1 MSSRLIPLHT
11 KFFYGIGQLSEG
23 MTKISFSLF
32 ILFFYTQ
39 LLGIPG
45 YYTGTALCIALVFD
59 AFADLWV
66 GIVSDQWHSKW
77 GRRHPFM
84 FVSAIPLAISFY
96 LLFSPPELLKHSN
109 LGLAIWL
116 TVFAIMTRFWTSVF
130 QVPYLSLG
138 AELSKN
144 SQERTKI
151 VSFRYAFSN
160 IGVIIVLIIGFQFFF
175 IPTKDIVNGQMNPEA
190 YSPFAF
196 CLGLLIII
204 STFLSVFG
212 TRKEI
217 PSLLKINPVEKHNR
231 STAEEFK
238 HNLSKISVALNN
250 NSFRALLYSLIISY
264 ILVGIVNNINI
275 FMLTFFWEFN
285 TTEIAIVSSVI
296 FIGILGG
303 GFFTPLLHSHFDK
316 KHTVIYSV
324 IAWIGFLILP
334 TCLRLIGWFPENASP
349 EVFWILSLFRVCEGL
364 SLVQAAVSFGSMIAD
379 VTDEHALATGKREEG
394 IFFGAS
400 SFASKCSD
408 GVGTLVAGLLLD
420 VIHFPTGAEVKVTD
434 IPANTLFQLGLCYG
448 PFMIILAA
456 ASLWFC
462 NQYDLTSEKHISIL
476 AELEELEN
484 KRS

>member
-11 KFFYGIGQLSEG
+11 KFFYGIGQLAEA
-23 MTKISFSLF
+23 MTKNSFNLF

-45 YYTGTALCIALVFD
+45 YYTGAALCIALVFD
-59 AFADLWV
+59 AFTDLLV
-66 GIVSDQWHSKW
+66 GVVSDQWHSKW

-84 FVSAIPLAISFY
+84 LISAIPLAISFY

-109 LGLAIWL
+109 LGLAVWL

-151 VSFRYAFSN
+151 VSFRFAFSN

-204 STFLSVFG
+204 STLLSVFG

-217 PSLLKINPVEKHNR
+217 PSLLKINSVEKHNR

-238 HNLSKISVALNN
+238 HNFSKITVALNN

-275 FMLTFFWEFN
+275 FMLTFFWELN
-285 TTEIAIVSSVI
+285 NTEISIVSSVI
-296 FIGILGG
+296 FIGILSGT
-303 GFFTPLLHSHFDK
+303 FITPILHSHFDK
-316 KHTVIYSV
+316 KHTVIYSN
-324 IAWIGFLILP
+324 ICWITFLILP
-334 TCLRLIGWFPENASP
+334 TCLRLIGWFPENHSP
-349 EVFWILSLFRVCEGL
+349 EIFWILSLFRVLEGL
-364 SLVQAAVSFGSMIAD
+364 SLVQAAVSFSSMIAD

-408 GVGTLVAGLLLD
+408 GAGTLAAGLLLD
-420 VIHFPTGAEVKVTD
+420 IIHFPTGNEIEA
-434 IPANTLFQLGLCYG
+434 ANISADVLFRLGLCYG
-448 PFMIILAA
+448 PVMIIFTT

-462 NQYDLTSEKHISIL
+462 NQYDLTSEKHLLIL
-476 AELEELEN
+476 AKLEKLEN
-484 KRS
+484 KRI